1 MAELSLDPRKT
12 ALLIMDM
19 ENDQYGAVTDA
30 GAAGDILANNQ
41 RAAAAARAAGV
52 QVIYVVVS
60 FRPGHPEAH
69 PRNKFQMHNK
79 RVGRLLEGE
88 DGCKVVTGL
97 EPQQGDLVVTKRRV
111 NAFFQTDLDLL
122 LRAGDRT
129 TLVLTGI
136 ATGGVILSTTRYASD
151 ADYEIV
157 ILKDAAADPDA
168 ERHECLFAHVLP
180 MQAAIASTDDF
191 VAAIGQS

>member
-1 MAELSLDPRKT
+1 MADLALDPQNT

-19 ENDQYGAVTDA
+19 ENDQYGAVTSA
-30 GAAGDILANNQ
+30 GVAGDLLANNQ

-60 FRPGHPEAH
+60 FRPGYPEAH
-69 PRNKFQMHNK
+69 PRNKFQTHNK
-79 RVGRLLEGE
+79 EVGRLREGE
-88 DGCKVVTGL
+88 DGCKVIAEL
-97 EPQQGDLVVTKRRV
+97 APQEGDIVVTKRRV

-122 LRAGDRT
+122 LRSGDRT

-151 ADYEIV
+151 ADYELA
-157 ILKDAAADPDA
+157 ILKDACADPDV
-168 ERHECLFAHVLP
+168 ERNECLFNHVLP
-180 MQAAIASTDDF
+180 MQATIASTNEF
-191 VAAIGQS
+191 IAAIGQ